1 MLALRVWIGL
11 GLVMAA
17 CAVIGFLIAPRSNQG
32 LANEASVLSLAA
44 LAAVGIERLLELMW
58 ATLGSSVGGWWPL
71 KPVVQAFATIET
83 QTNELLG
90 PILADAQNAL
100 KDARATAG
108 DGSDKAKAIDGALAT
123 ITADQAQFQKQLAAA
138 TSLARGSA
146 RMALL
151 SKTSAG
157 ANESLSSIVG
167 LAGDASA
174 ELQRRLGEAQQAIDV
189 ALTVAQSFSDNPARR
204 IASILIGGSLGMI
217 AAAFLGLNIFGAVL
231 GADAGYLYAGLG
243 VILTGFVIGL
253 GSSPT
258 HEVVKALQNYKEAR
272 GTTVEADLGATGG
285 ATDSTLNVS
294 RGSQVRGM
302 VRTPDGN
309 QRIML
314 RGTQ

>member
-11 GLVMAA
+11 GLVMVA
-17 CAVIGFLIAPRSNQG
+17 CAVIGFVVAPRSNEG
-32 LANEASVLSLAA
+32 LADQASVLSLAA

-71 KPVVQAFATIET
+71 KPVVQAFATIEA

-90 PILADAQNAL
+90 PIVADAQKAL
-100 KDARATAG
+100 QAARAKAG
-108 DGSDKAKAIDGALAT
+108 DGSDTAKKIDAALAT
-123 ITADQAQFQKQLAAA
+123 ITADQAVFTKQLAAA
-138 TSLARGSA
+138 SSLAKGSE

-151 SKTSAG
+151 AKASAG

-174 ELQRRLGEAQQAIDV
+174 DIQRRLAEAQQAIDV

-217 AAAFLGLNIFGAVL
+217 AAAFLGLNIFAAVL